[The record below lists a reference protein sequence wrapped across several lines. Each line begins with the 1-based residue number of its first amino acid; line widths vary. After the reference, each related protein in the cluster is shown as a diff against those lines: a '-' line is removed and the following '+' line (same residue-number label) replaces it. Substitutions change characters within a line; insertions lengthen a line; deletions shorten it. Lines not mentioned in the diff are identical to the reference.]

1 MLIRTVRPTFVKRSS
16 VAENAVDKI
25 LETIE
30 RLGKAVRAIRE
41 KSEYFRYEN
50 RKLKQELEASKAEN
64 ERLSESLKEKEE
76 ELRVAKLASSIREGS
91 NTDAL
96 RQQIARLVKDI
107 DRSVA
112 LISGQ
117 KKG

>member
-1 MLIRTVRPTFVKRSS
+1 MDI
-16 VAENAVDKI
+16 N
-25 LETIE
+25 LEIID
-30 RLGKAVRAIRE
+30 RLNKAVRIVRE
-41 KSEYFRYEN
+41 NSKYLRYEN
-50 RKLKQELEASKAEN
+50 RKLKQEFEALKAEN

-76 ELRVAKLASSIREGS
+76 ELRVAKLASGVREGS

-107 DRSVA
+107 DKSVA

-117 KKG
+117 GKA

>member
-1 MLIRTVRPTFVKRSS
+1 M
-16 VAENAVDKI
+16 DKI
-25 LETIE
+25 LEIID
-30 RLGKAVRAIRE
+30 RLDQASDVIRE
-41 KSEYFRYEN
+41 RSRYLDYEN
-50 RKLKQELEASKAEN
+50 RKLKQELEALKVEN

-76 ELRVAKLASSIREGS
+76 ELRVAKLASSVREGS

-96 RQQIARLVKDI
+96 RQQIARLIRDI

-117 KKG
+117 RKA